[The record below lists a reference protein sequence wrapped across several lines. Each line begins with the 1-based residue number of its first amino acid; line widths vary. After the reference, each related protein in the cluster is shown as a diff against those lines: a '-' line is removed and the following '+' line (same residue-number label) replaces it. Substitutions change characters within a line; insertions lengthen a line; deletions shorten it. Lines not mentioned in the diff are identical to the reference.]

1 MKTASK
7 PRPVV
12 FPKQPLEQL
21 RVEFGGPSPWALLPT
36 RRPKDWEARLSKLL
50 TLQRR
55 AISPALPLQAPPAR
69 QAYVPPP
76 PPPARRIK
84 PKKASAEEIEARQ
97 LPESYACDL
106 LSDEMRTALIQVAT
120 RESDAELVILV
131 DLRPSRDLSRQW
143 RKTIDSLQHDQD
155 NYDRH
160 LGKLVEVVGD
170 SIRSLQ
176 YPEDPT
182 CRFSAEVV
190 RLQETWLESVDGG
203 AELPGPALFDWKRQ
217 QVKQQ
222 LHQPQQR
229 ATSEILTCAKPPPPT
244 TEQDDGLHPSNLHR
258 VGATASRLG
267 AFEVYV
273 VFRPRPDHELVPSR
287 AQGSRAHAPSAAAE
301 SGAASSHD
309 RSASDS
315 PPAEPPKPARV
326 EQAFSKLFSRCWPR
340 ADCVVR
346 RLRSSVTLDLEMEMG
361 LRERRHVLREARQL
375 PEKEAIRAVLDE
387 QRAAADAEW
396 PRIEATVEAQYLI
409 GLLREWD
416 ALDALRGALHGIDV
430 DGDGVTD
437 GIDLDGDG
445 KVDLDCSKPSELID
459 HLEAVA
465 QRHLKYCADQK
476 LTMEVHEHLRGRSDR
491 ALTAVVQHGT
501 KAEYD
506 LMPSHRLAVCSDDV
520 AKLVR
525 TKLDTV
531 AEHDCQL
538 QKALSSGEASALVEA
553 LRGVDA
559 RWNAALVEASHAH
572 LKKLLA
578 GDLTLKRAISSGR
591 KGVVIDAIAQHAEG
605 EAASRSQV
613 AAAKEAVKDISDA
626 VLTEALKTGNKAALD
641 KAAIGAE
648 RHLLSCRPEV
658 AEMVRRSQK
667 DGEGSETTLRRAMA
681 SGEAASIISALKIID
696 QRLIPDVVAAAH
708 AQLRPLLTSDAALRK
723 AISSQTALFEPSV
736 RELLGTCSAS
746 LKREAKAKTLVL
758 ADEAMRSVL
767 ATGDGAALTASA
779 QTYGPH
785 VSTGIAHAARYV
797 MQVVATLET
806 VLKRALDGTDPP
818 TMAHA
823 LQHVE
828 QGSWQLEQLL
838 GSPPAPPRDAATKWC
853 PRLVSECLA
862 KLEAA
867 HEAAR
872 YAREEEVKR
881 RSLEALEAALLT
893 REALSVQQAIEAC
906 EHSWNPSLLT
916 RADAVLLAIQQAD
929 AAIAEASVPPASSQS
944 RMSGTAAAKA
954 SRNIVQVQR
963 MEAALEACGERASPS
978 LRQQAIDEVEAIKR
992 ESKLVSMGIKFAAKL
1007 KTMPGRR
1014 SSSAGALVQTESR
1027 KAKGS
1032 VVTEATSTRW
1042 GEAESDHDRDRYN
1055 EKGEDRV
1062 TGENRVTL

>member
-76 PPPARRIK
+76 PPLARRIK

-346 RLRSSVTLDLEMEMG
+346 RLRSSVTLALEMEMG

-506 LMPSHRLAVCSDDV
+506 LMPRHRLAVCSDDV

-746 LKREAKAKTLVL
+746 LKREAKAKTVAL

-978 LRQQAIDEVEAIKR
+978 LRQQAIDEVEAMKR